1 MTQSQIDP
9 LEVLRGGA
17 EPALGTWVKLP
28 SLEVVEIIARTGY
41 DFVIVDNEH
50 SPLSLES
57 TYRAIALGQA
67 LGLVMLVRVPDRSGG
82 TVQRV
87 LDSGAD
93 GLLIPQ
99 VADRRTAE
107 AVGAQMTFSR
117 DGGVRGM
124 GSTSRAGLWGL
135 RSGAEYLEHGA
146 QRVVHAI
153 QLEEIAALE
162 QAEDL
167 LDAPGVNA
175 AFIGYGDLGLSSGLT
190 ADDPGLEELTRKVVD
205 ATRKRNMPIGT
216 AVGTPAAAAAMAARG
231 FTYVLVSNDA
241 SLFAAAA
248 KNLADDV
255 RQGWR
260 DGR

>member
-1 MTQSQIDP
+1 MTADP

-17 EPALGTWVKLP
+17 GPALGTWVKLP

-41 DFVIVDNEH
+41 DFVVIDNEH

-57 TYRAIALGQA
+57 TYGAIALGQA

-82 TVQRV
+82 NVQRV
-87 LDSGAD
+87 LDAGAD
-93 GLLIPQ
+93 GLLVPQ

-135 RSGAEYLEHGA
+135 RPASEYLA
-146 QRVVHAI
+146 RRTVHAI
-153 QLEEIAALE
+153 QLEELAALRH
-162 QAEDL
+162 AEEL

-190 ADDPGLEELTRKVVD
+190 PEDPGLRDLTRAVVD
-205 ATRKRNMPIGT
+205 AARSRDMPIGT
-216 AVGTPAAAAAMAARG
+216 AVGTAQAAASMAAAG
-231 FTYVLVSNDA
+231 FSYVLVSNDA
-241 SLFAAAA
+241 SLLAAGA
-248 KNLADDV
+248 KQLSGEV
-255 RQGWR
+255 RQLWR
-260 DGR
+260 AGSA

>member
-1 MTQSQIDP
+1 MSGP
-9 LEVLRGGA
+9 LEVLRGG
-17 EPALGTWVKLP
+17 EKPALGTWVKIP

-57 TYRAIALGQA
+57 TYNAIALGQA
-67 LGLVMLVRVPDRSGG
+67 LGLTMLVRVPDRSGS

-93 GLLIPQ
+93 GLLVPQ
-99 VADRRTAE
+99 VADRATAE
-107 AVGAQMTFSR
+107 AAGAGMTFSR
-117 DGGVRGM
+117 HGGVRGM

-135 RSGAEYLEHGA
+135 RSAAEYLARET
-146 QRVVHAI
+146 VHAI
-153 QLEEIAALE
+153 QLEELAALE
-162 QAEDL
+162 NAEEL

-175 AFIGYGDLGLSSGLT
+175 AFVGYGDLGLSSGLT
-190 ADDPGLEELTRKVVD
+190 ADSPRLEQLVRPVVE

-216 AVGTPAAAAAMAARG
+216 AVGTAAAAAAMAARG

-241 SLFAAAA
+241 SLFAAGA
-248 KNLADDV
+248 KRLAHEV
-255 RQGWR
+255 REAW
-260 DGR
+260 